1 MNSHVIE
8 DLNLEQ
14 YVKIVVN
21 LFQLQKAEDNQ
32 MINKLEEQKIT
43 PQIEQYDKD
52 EVSSTYDQL
61 IYSIKEKTHN

>member
-32 MINKLEEQKIT
+32 MISKLEEQKIT
-43 PQIEQYDKD
+43 PQIEQYEKD

-61 IYSIKEKTHN
+61 IYSIKEKTDN

>member
-43 PQIEQYDKD
+43 PKIEQYEKD

-61 IYSIKEKTHN
+61 IYSIKEKTDN